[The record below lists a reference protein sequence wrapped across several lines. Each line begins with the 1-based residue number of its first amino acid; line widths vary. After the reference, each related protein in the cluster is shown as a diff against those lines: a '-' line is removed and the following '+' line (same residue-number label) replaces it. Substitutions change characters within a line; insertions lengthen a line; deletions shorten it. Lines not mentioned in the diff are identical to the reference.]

1 MHMFYAK
8 NMNIL
13 KLILYNDF
21 LWNRDFNYD
30 IHFIN

>member
-1 MHMFYAK
+1 MEKYEYF
-8 NMNIL
+8 L